1 MKKGV
6 YKKRGC
12 LKNLMK
18 ERVLFVF
25 LLFFNSAFCEVIS
38 VGNYNFD
45 ISQKSI
51 TIPLTINSNSEFA
64 GFQIN
69 LSFDPKVL
77 AINNVRVG
85 EFVSSFNV
93 LNNKGPGFL
102 RIAGFSSN
110 LQGISGSGV
119 IAYIDFSLLSQGVSN
134 LILSG
139 KVSNKEGK
147 SIPFSFLSGKIEV
160 TGKEENQTQ
169 KNKDEK
175 NETKPK
181 ETSNVPS
188 FLSEKRDVIQTT
200 GISNLPASFTE
211 TKEINQPI
219 PQNPYPVPNFNYSNP
234 DYSSKASSSKTS
246 LPFYEDPS
254 AKENCILFVI
264 SEYGNPKPGNGI
276 FTYKKGQKIECSVE
290 KEVISGNE
298 KYLCEGYEGYGSIDN
313 GEGNYISFTITTDTK
328 IKWKWKKIENRE
340 EK

>member
-1 MKKGV
+1 M
-6 YKKRGC
+6 R
-12 LKNLMK
+12 K
-18 ERVLFVF
+18 EVLIIF
-25 LLFFNSAFCEVIS
+25 LLFFYSAFCEVIS

-45 ISQKSI
+45 ISQKNI

-169 KNKDEK
+169 KNSENIKDDKDE
-175 NETKPK
+175 TK
-181 ETSNVPS
+181 
-188 FLSEKRDVIQTT
+188 DVIQTT